1 MLTASKSALVA
12 ATSLVLLVSVLGP
25 HEGTG
30 DAVRPGGAGSARGA
44 AVPGITGIA
53 GVAGVTAGASETVRR
68 AMDQHGCTETGF
80 GAEAT
85 PRSALIV
92 RAGQLEHVSF
102 DQGWSV
108 FVGDRPGQL
117 LAVCLGGP

>member
-1 MLTASKSALVA
+1 
-12 ATSLVLLVSVLGP
+12 
-25 HEGTG
+25 
-30 DAVRPGGAGSARGA
+30 
-44 AVPGITGIA
+44 
-53 GVAGVTAGASETVRR
+53 
-68 AMDQHGCTETGF
+68 MDQHGCTETGF
-80 GAEAT
+80 GTSAT

-117 LAVCLGGP
+117 LAVCLSET